1 MITGVRWF
9 AGRDCVGIVQVVPDH
24 EKDTYR
30 QTGEANFNYYI
41 GVGSGIDEKT
51 DMQTIADWGN
61 KFDVAAGNTL
71 FRVL

>member
-30 QTGEANFNYYI
+30 QTGEANFQYYI
-41 GVGSGIDEKT
+41 GVGSGIDEKL
-51 DMQTIADWGN
+51 DMQTIADWGTR
-61 KFDVAAGNTL
+61 FDVAAGNTL
-71 FRVL
+71 FRIL